1 MSKVQDT
8 KKLIKGL
15 ITLSNSEHS
24 LQNIMG
30 SKAIINVKYVRIRN
44 VEAVSPV
51 HKLRKFL

>member
-24 LQNIMG
+24 LQTIMG
-30 SKAIINVKYVRIRN
+30 SQAIINVKYVRIRN
-44 VEAVSPV
+44 VEALSPV
-51 HKLRKFL
+51 HKLTKFL